1 MIFPCNNAR
10 IKRGIA
16 MRTARLLLWLTL
28 SMVSCG
34 ALAQVTEIA
43 RYHLGEA
50 DPGAAPGGPG
60 AATTTDSAGAFD
72 LTIVGAPTYS
82 TTSSPISPLAMA
94 FAGADGYRFAAP
106 LSTLTDNFGI
116 EAWVFSTSTAGNA
129 VIAYNGN
136 TGSSG
141 WGIFRAG
148 AAYQYLYG
156 GVVFGGSSPV
166 QLNTW
171 THVALVRDS
180 GVTTFYVN
188 GRVNDSNGS
197 GPNLPAGG
205 FGVGINPTVAQEF
218 MDGSIDEVRV
228 FTFAPGTFTP
238 AALLLPS
245 PSKIPASS
253 PATLLLLALA
263 LALAGAV
270 VLRRRA
276 T

>member
-1 MIFPCNNAR
+1 MHNAHE
-10 IKRGIA
+10 KGGS
-16 MRTARLLLWLTL
+16 MRTGTLILGMTL

-34 ALAQVTEIA
+34 AFAQVTEIA

-50 DPGAAPGGPG
+50 DPGAAPGAPG

-82 TTSSPISPLAMA
+82 PTSSPISPLAMA
-94 FAGADGYRFAAP
+94 FAGADGYRFATP
-106 LSTLTDNFGI
+106 VSVLTDNFGI

-136 TGSSG
+136 TGASG
-141 WGIFRAG
+141 WGLFRSGGTYA
-148 AAYQYLYG
+148 YLYG

-171 THVALVRDS
+171 THLALVRDS

-188 GRVNDSNGS
+188 GRVNDTNGG
-197 GPNLPAGG
+197 GPNPPAGG

-218 MDGSIDEVRV
+218 MNGSIDEVRV

-245 PSKIPASS
+245 PSKVPASS